1 MENSKLISR
10 WLKAGLKPK
19 DFEFFTNRPNLVIG
33 KLPGQKALVEYKC
46 PYCGFYEI
54 KEITLEKNAKGKFK
68 RPRFKCSNCGKTII
82 VKDLR
87 KL

>member
-1 MENSKLISR
+1 
-10 WLKAGLKPK
+10 LKPT

-33 KLPGQKALVEYKC
+33 KLPGKKALVEYKC

-54 KEITLEKNAKGKFK
+54 KEIVLEKRKNGKFK
-68 RPRFKCSNCGKTII
+68 RPKFKCSNCGRTIL
-82 VKDLR
+82 VKDLI